1 MKPKV
6 RIPKQKRSIEKKNN
20 IIKSAYELF
29 NTEGYF
35 KTDTTLIAKH
45 AGVATGTIYCYFL
58 DKKSILYE
66 VIDLYFNN
74 LKAKLILSFNDI
86 QYKDL
91 NEVVN
96 FLIYSFIGNISSSK
110 KLRRELIAVSSTDIE
125 IDEFYINKKIEMI
138 NTLSSLLQDISIN
151 FRYQEADSLFLY
163 DVLEMIADQFTNP
176 TICSK
181 MSKSQLISEATITI
195 RSLLISYIKV

>member
-138 NTLSSLLQDISIN
+138 STLSSLLQDISIN

-176 TICSK
+176 TICAQ